1 LEGKFSPDSQED
13 LYKRSIL
20 RYWQTK
26 IHYARGDYLSAYK
39 GTQSIVKDVKSV
51 IDQGEDIPD
60 SDLLY
65 WLLKAQTASAKCLNK
80 IKDIAKA
87 ESVCQDVISFVEEYR
102 VKETE

>member
-1 LEGKFSPDSQED
+1 MEGKFSPDSQED